1 MGEFMTESSGEH
13 PSVGSAAD
21 EIRAA
26 IVSAGGAIPFSEF
39 QRIALYGAHGF
50 YNRPEGGRAGRRGAA
65 FITSPE
71 VGPLFGAVLAR
82 FLDAAWDELG
92 RPGGFT
98 VVDAGAGPGT
108 LARAI
113 LAARPACLEAVH
125 YVAVEPSAAQRAFH
139 PAGVES
145 RAELP
150 DGPFDGVIVANE
162 LLDNLPF
169 RLCVFDGA
177 WREAF
182 VVTTDGSFGEVLSA
196 PLDPVPAVL
205 PPAPAHGSR
214 APLQDAA
221 VAWVAD
227 ARSRLRRGRLLVIDY
242 AEGTTSSL
250 AGRPWRDWLRTYRNH
265 RRGDH
270 YLAAPGSQDITAEL
284 AIDQF
289 PLPDAITTQAQ
300 FLRRWGI
307 DELVEEGETEWAATA
322 AAPDRQSIAMRSR
335 AVEAAALLDSAGLGA
350 FATLE
355 WSHP

>member
-1 MGEFMTESSGEH
+1 VST
-13 PSVGSAAD
+13 AD

-26 IVSAGGAIPFSEF
+26 IAAAGGAIPFSEF
-39 QRIALYGAHGF
+39 QRIALYGAEGF
-50 YNRPEGGRAGRRGAA
+50 YNRPDGGRAGRRGAA

-82 FLDAAWDELG
+82 YLDATWEALD
-92 RPGGFT
+92 RPDAFT

-108 LARAI
+108 LARAF
-113 LAARPACLEAVH
+113 LAARPACLDAVR
-125 YVAVEPSAAQRAFH
+125 YVAVELSAAQRALH

-145 RAELP
+145 RADMPE
-150 DGPFDGVIVANE
+150 GPFDGVIVANE
-162 LLDNLPF
+162 VLDNLPF
-169 RLCVFDGA
+169 RMCVFDGA

-182 VVTTDGSFGEVLSA
+182 VVTSDGAFGEVLSA

-221 VAWVAD
+221 VTWVAD

-242 AEGTTSSL
+242 AQPDTASL
-250 AGRPWRDWLRTYRNH
+250 AGQPWRDWLRTYRDQ

-289 PLPDAITTQAQ
+289 PPPDFMTTQAQ

-307 DELVEEGETEWAATA
+307 EELVAEGETEWAATA
-322 AAPDRQSIAMRSR
+322 AAPDLQSMAMRSR
-335 AVEAAALLDSAGLGA
+335 AVEAAALLDPAGLGA